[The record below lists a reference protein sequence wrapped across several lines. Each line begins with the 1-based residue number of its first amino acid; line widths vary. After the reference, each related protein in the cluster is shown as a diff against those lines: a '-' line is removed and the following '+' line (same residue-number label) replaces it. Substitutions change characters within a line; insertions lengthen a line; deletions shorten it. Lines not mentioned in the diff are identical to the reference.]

1 MTRIYLDASALV
13 KLTVAENGSEA
24 VLRMVDAASRVI
36 TSVLALVEVRR
47 AVLRVDPDADP
58 WAVLGRCTIMDLDPE
73 IIESAATLAPRDLRS
88 LDAIHVASA
97 LSVASDLDAFVTFDH
112 RQAAAAKAA
121 GLPVEVP
128 A

>member
-1 MTRIYLDASALV
+1 VTRIYLDASALV
-13 KLTVAENGSEA
+13 KLAVAESGSEA

-58 WAVLGRCTIMDLDPE
+58 WAVLGRCTIIDLDPE
-73 IIESAATLAPRDLRS
+73 IIEAAATLAPRELRS
-88 LDAIHVASA
+88 LDAIHVTSA
-97 LSVASDLDAFVTFDH
+97 LAIASDLDAFVTFDH
-112 RQAAAAKAA
+112 RQAAAAQAA